1 MGRPKKKE
9 VRLSTDS
16 FLGMAQEAYNEL
28 VEQRTTA
35 IRQINE
41 NKKKVDVEDMHD
53 LVNLNKANTDLL
65 KIVDTTID
73 KKITLV
79 KLMGQLIF
87 KPGSGDNSDNGN
99 GNITP
104 EDMALLRNIF
114 NNDKED
120 DQDKK
125 EYKIK

>member
-41 NKKKVDVEDMHD
+41 NKKKVEVDDMHD

-65 KIVDTTID
+65 KLVDSTID
-73 KKITLV
+73 KKLSLV
-79 KLMGQLIF
+79 KLMSTLIF
-87 KPGSGDNSDNGN
+87 KGDSSETKTDGSL
-99 GNITP
+99 TP
-104 EDMALLRNIF
+104 EDMDLLRDMF
-114 NNDKED
+114 G
-120 DQDKK
+120 KK
-125 EYKIK
+125 DE

>member
-9 VRLSTDS
+9 VKITTDS

-41 NKKKVDVEDMHD
+41 NKKKVEIDDMHD

-65 KIVDTTID
+65 KLVDSTID
-73 KKITLV
+73 KKLSLV
-79 KLMGQLIF
+79 KLMSTLVF
-87 KPGSGDNSDNGN
+87 KGDGTTEKSDGSL
-99 GNITP
+99 TP
-104 EDMALLRNIF
+104 EDMDLLRDMF
-114 NNDKED
+114 
-120 DQDKK
+120 DKK
-125 EYKIK
+125 DK

>member
-1 MGRPKKKE
+1 
-9 VRLSTDS
+9 VLIS
-16 FLGMAQEAYNEL
+16 N
-28 VEQRTTA
+28 
-35 IRQINE
+35 
-41 NKKKVDVEDMHD
+41 
-53 LVNLNKANTDLL
+53 LL

-87 KPGSGDNSDNGN
+87 KPGSGDNGDKGS

-114 NNDKED
+114 NNVQICHSESCSNIISGIYNLIVKH
-120 DQDKK
+120 
-125 EYKIK
+125 

>member
-9 VRLSTDS
+9 VKITTDS

-41 NKKKVDVEDMHD
+41 NKKKVDIEDMHD

-65 KIVDTTID
+65 KLVDSTID
-73 KKITLV
+73 KKLSLV
-79 KLMGQLIF
+79 KLMSTLVF
-87 KPGSGDNSDNGN
+87 KGEGTTEKGDGSL
-99 GNITP
+99 TP
-104 EDMALLRNIF
+104 EDMDLLRDMF
-114 NNDKED
+114 
-120 DQDKK
+120 DKK
-125 EYKIK
+125 DK